1 MGISCVSVS
10 VSVCACARTALPDS
24 AGCRLSI
31 ADLGF
36 GDLGDTG
43 ASGAAPS
50 SGTASGGTPT
60 GAEGVGISAGM
71 GVGAEAVGCGCGCA
85 WTCGGEEFDGAGCCF
100 SIARIFGGSTVTDA
114 KC

>member
-1 MGISCVSVS
+1 MCV
-10 VSVCACARTALPDS
+10 CGTAVPAS

-36 GDLGDTG
+36 GDVGDTG

-50 SGTASGGTPT
+50 SGIGSGGTLT
-60 GAEGVGISAGM
+60 GADGVGISAGIA
-71 GVGAEAVGCGCGCA
+71 VAAAAVGCAC
-85 WTCGGEEFDGAGCCF
+85 TCGGEEFDGAGCCL
-100 SIARIFGGSTVTDA
+100 SMARIFGGSTDR